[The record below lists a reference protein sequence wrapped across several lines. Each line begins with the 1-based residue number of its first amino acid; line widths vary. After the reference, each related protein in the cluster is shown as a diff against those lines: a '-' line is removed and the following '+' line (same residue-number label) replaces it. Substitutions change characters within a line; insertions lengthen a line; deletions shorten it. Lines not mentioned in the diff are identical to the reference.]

1 MSFVTIVTWRKA
13 RKKTLTELKWSLSEG
28 ITFWNSSLLL
38 FFRLVILIY
47 FYQYKTQLQTLK
59 VKQEVF
65 KLFISNFSFV
75 QGNLALDVI
84 VIQAM
89 KLCQPDFL
97 RFSVTVNRL
106 NITNRYRKRNLNS
119 SREQF
124 FRLFVSMVNLKAL
137 FNGFIYP
144 VKLVISSW
152 NHR

>member
-13 RKKTLTELKWSLSEG
+13 RRKTLTELKWSLSEG

-75 QGNLALDVI
+75 HGNLALDVI

-124 FRLFVSMVNLKAL
+124 LRLFVSMVNLKAL

>member
-1 MSFVTIVTWRKA
+1 MSLVTIVTWRKA
-13 RKKTLTELKWSLSEG
+13 RRKTLTELKWSLSEG

-75 QGNLALDVI
+75 HGNLALDVI

-124 FRLFVSMVNLKAL
+124 LRLFVSMVNLKAL

>member
-1 MSFVTIVTWRKA
+1 MSFVTIVKWRKA
-13 RKKTLTELKWSLSEG
+13 RRKTLTELKWSLSEG

-47 FYQYKTQLQTLK
+47 FYQYKTQLQTSK

-75 QGNLALDVI
+75 HGNLALDVI

-119 SREQF
+119 SWEQF

-137 FNGFIYP
+137 FNGYIYP

-152 NHR
+152 NYR

>member
-13 RKKTLTELKWSLSEG
+13 RRKTLTELKWSLSEG

-75 QGNLALDVI
+75 HGNLALDVI

-97 RFSVTVNRL
+97 RFSETVNRL

>member
-75 QGNLALDVI
+75 HGSLALDVI

>member
-13 RKKTLTELKWSLSEG
+13 RRKTLTELKWSLSEG

-65 KLFISNFSFV
+65 KLFISNFSLV
-75 QGNLALDVI
+75 HGNLALDVI

>member
-13 RKKTLTELKWSLSEG
+13 RRKTLTELKWSLSEG

-75 QGNLALDVI
+75 HGNLALDVI

>member
-13 RKKTLTELKWSLSEG
+13 RRKTLTELKWSLSEG

-75 QGNLALDVI
+75 HGNLALDVI

-124 FRLFVSMVNLKAL
+124 LRLFVSMVNLKSL

>member
-75 QGNLALDVI
+75 HGNLALDVI